1 MKFLTGS
8 FARILYAIPFI
19 VFGIFHFMN
28 AGQMKNYV
36 PSFFPLKTLLV
47 YLTGI
52 ALIAAGVSI
61 ITKIK
66 ARLASLLLALML
78 FIFVFTMH
86 VPGLFKEAARQMAM
100 TSMLKDISLAAAAL
114 FIAGMMEKK

>member
-8 FARILYAIPFI
+8 FARILYAVPFI
-19 VFGIFHFMN
+19 VFGINHFMY

-47 YLTGI
+47 YLTGL

-61 ITKIK
+61 ITKIRI
-66 ARLASLLLALML
+66 RLASLLLAAML
-78 FIFVFTMH
+78 FIFVLTMH
-86 VPGLFKEAARQMAM
+86 IPGLFKEATMQMAM
-100 TSMLKDISLAAAAL
+100 VAMLKDLGLAAAAL
-114 FIAGMMEKK
+114 MIAGTMEKK